1 MGVCGVSIK
10 GPKTGTHE
18 EEHRVAK
25 EPTPPRTSRK
35 EELTGVKREP
45 VFHPNFRSDST
56 NPSHEIH
63 IDSLPPEFG
72 HQIDTL
78 KSQVERISSEEKS
91 KVLSPDQ
98 GELLKK
104 YISLKEI
111 ENRDLKDQVHQF
123 DGFVKKMSRQ
133 VETLEQRNRELVTD
147 TETLRRREEALKEE
161 LKTLKDKQAEE
172 LALTRDEYEQRLRK
186 SGNYEREMNA
196 LLEKRE
202 QWRERVKQDLNRIK
216 LKERELE
223 NRYELLKRDMQALLD
238 SKDKH
243 VLDLKKRSDAQELEL
258 EGLEERLRKANLVV
272 NGIDSKKR
280 RLVETLRLA
289 LSLLESIDQQPAE
302 DDSDPERKAG

>member
-10 GPKTGTHE
+10 GPKSKDFEETG
-18 EEHRVAK
+18 VGK
-25 EPTPPRTSRK
+25 EPTPPRRK
-35 EELTGVKREP
+35 DELTGVEREP
-45 VFHPNFRSDST
+45 VFEIDNT
-56 NPSHEIH
+56 NLSQEIQ
-63 IDSLPPEFG
+63 IESLPPEFG
-72 HQIDTL
+72 KQIDTL
-78 KSQVERISSEEKS
+78 KNQVERISSEEKVQPLT
-91 KVLSPDQ
+91 KDQ

-111 ENRDLKDQVHQF
+111 ENRDIKDQLHQF
-123 DGFVKKMSRQ
+123 QTYLKKMGRQ
-133 VETLEQRNRELVTD
+133 VETLEVRNRELVS
-147 TETLRRREEALKEE
+147 EAENLRRRDEGLKEE
-161 LKTLKDKQAEE
+161 LKSLKDKHAEE
-172 LALTRDEYEQRLRK
+172 LALTRDDYEQRLRK
-186 SGNYEREMNA
+186 SGNYEREMNS

-202 QWRERVKQDLNRIK
+202 QWRNRVKQDLNRIK

-258 EGLEERLRKANLVV
+258 EGLEEKLRKANLVV

-280 RLVETLRLA
+280 RLIETLRLA
-289 LSLLESIDQQPAE
+289 LSLLESIDQMPAE